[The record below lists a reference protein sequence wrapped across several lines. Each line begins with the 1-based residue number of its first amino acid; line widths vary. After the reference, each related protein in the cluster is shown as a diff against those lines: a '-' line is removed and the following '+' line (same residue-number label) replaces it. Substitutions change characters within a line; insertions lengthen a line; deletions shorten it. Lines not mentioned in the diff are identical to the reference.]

1 MQIAILLGILLVAF
15 FVNLPLGRLR
25 ARTKKFSWQWFA
37 FVHASV
43 PIIIVMRLASGL
55 GYEVIP
61 LELAAAIGGQLLG
74 SSVWA

>member
-1 MQIAILLGILLVAF
+1 MQIALLLGILLAAF
-15 FVNLPLGRLR
+15 LINLPLGRLR
-25 ARTKKFSWQWFA
+25 GRTRKFSWQWFTY
-37 FVHASV
+37 VHASV
-43 PIIIVMRLASGL
+43 PLIIVMRLASGL